1 MTRPPLRGYF
11 LRVASVSLLVLFLLL
26 TAPGFPLAELAQSV
40 GAAAARTVEE
50 ARAGQEEALPG
61 GREVKDFAA
70 AWPDRI
76 AETAFREG
84 EWMLRVGDAWF
95 AWANGRLLPEAERSR
110 WEEFASLPLYRY
122 PLALPPLAVIDEE
135 TAARLR
141 QRVREDAA
149 NPPRRHEEF
158 LGRLLQAGSRAE
170 TEAHIVRME
179 VAGFTVTVHERL
191 AEPLARVSEELRAL
205 RLADPAVTAFLA
217 GLTEMNGYNYRYVE
231 GTHSRSFH
239 SYGLAVD
246 LVPKSYGGRHAYW
259 MWAMSKV
266 RDFWTVPYERRWMV
280 PAPVVE
286 AFERNGFVWG
296 GKWLFFDTMHFEYRP
311 EILLMAQG

>member
-1 MTRPPLRGYF
+1 M
-11 LRVASVSLLVLFLLL
+11 ASVFILVLFLLL
-26 TAPGFPLAELAQSV
+26 MAPGFPLAELAQSV
-40 GAAAARTVEE
+40 GAAAAQTVQEALAKEE
-50 ARAGQEEALPG
+50 DLPG
-61 GREVKDFAA
+61 GREVRAFAA

-76 AETAFREG
+76 AETGFRDG

-110 WEEFASLPLYRY
+110 WEEFAPLPLYRY
-122 PLALPPLAVIDEE
+122 PLGLPPLAVLDEE
-135 TAARLR
+135 AAARIR
-141 QRVREDAA
+141 QRVREDEA
-149 NPPRRHEEF
+149 NPPQRHEEF

-170 TEAHIVRME
+170 TEAHVVRME

-191 AEPLARVSEELRAL
+191 AEPLSLVSEELRAL
-205 RLADPAVTAFLA
+205 RVADPAVGAFLK

-231 GTHSRSFH
+231 GTRSRSFH

-246 LVPKSYGGRHAYW
+246 LVPRSYGGKHAYW

-280 PAPVVE
+280 PASVVE

-311 EILLMAQG
+311 EILLMAGE